1 MWGRRAC
8 PGPTPDRPVRS
19 SGRGPRE
26 TGGKCFSP
34 RWGMFPG
41 APAGVSRAGSGGSFR
56 GRALRSSGPWLQLPC
71 DHDSATAQTDPAQPE
86 PGDLAPRREGWAG
99 LKRGPPWSP
108 DGRMWLAGGSH
119 LGSQAACGPGQALP
133 GWVGLRS
140 FPAHLPPGS
149 EGEAGLT
156 AVPSQPGSCS
166 TAPRAPP
173 SGGVLR
179 GLSSQTPPPR
189 CPPRL
194 HPTPPRW
201 RCCTLAASACWF
213 RSFLF
218 QLNLDSFQNPGGAQ
232 PQRQG
237 AWLDTQAVVP
247 FGIRLLQRGPPAPS
261 PGEPAEA
268 RAACSAP

>member
-1 MWGRRAC
+1 MATRRGTPPHPLMGRRGGASGASQEEECGHGDGQEPGRTQGPPWGLEPQGAPDRGLGSKFTHRDPCLWPRDPGQGSWMWGRRAC

-119 LGSQAACGPGQALP
+119 LGSQAA
-133 GWVGLRS
+133 
-140 FPAHLPPGS
+140 
-149 EGEAGLT
+149 
-156 AVPSQPGSCS
+156 
-166 TAPRAPP
+166 
-173 SGGVLR
+173 
-179 GLSSQTPPPR
+179 
-189 CPPRL
+189 
-194 HPTPPRW
+194 
-201 RCCTLAASACWF
+201 
-213 RSFLF
+213 
-218 QLNLDSFQNPGGAQ
+218 
-232 PQRQG
+232 
-237 AWLDTQAVVP
+237 
-247 FGIRLLQRGPPAPS
+247 
-261 PGEPAEA
+261 
-268 RAACSAP
+268 